1 MCGRA
6 AAYISICAPL
16 PDSIAPP
23 KYIKKVEQDIK
34 KLIRTQ
40 MNIDHTDKMGI
51 INKIKNLCLPRPPCE
66 QGESGGSVQ
75 IRVPKT

>member
-1 MCGRA
+1 MPTNILKKSNTMFKSSGVFK
-6 AAYISICAPL
+6 YKKFQAPFN
-16 PDSIAPP
+16 
-23 KYIKKVEQDIK
+23 

-40 MNIDHTDKMGI
+40 MNTDKEGI